1 MPPLLPIIKD
11 RLSRFRNQLR
21 FLPRTFALV
30 RAATGKWTLGWIT
43 LLVLQG
49 LLPVA
54 TVYLTRALVN
64 GLVDLIGN
72 DVSIAAATPVLI
84 WVALMAGLMLFGELL
99 RGFTNWV
106 RTVQGERVK
115 DYIAGLVHEQS
126 MAVDMAFYESPD
138 FFDHLHRARNDA
150 GHRPV
155 ALLENLGSL
164 LQTAIT
170 AIAMAGVLLSY
181 GWLLPIALI
190 ISTLPA
196 LYVVLHHRL
205 LMHQWQL
212 ESTAH
217 RRRGWYYDWLLTD
230 RETAAELRLF
240 DLGDRFKSLYQNV
253 RRTLRNRLTQ
263 LIKRRSLAEFGAAL
277 AAMLITG
284 LAMIWM
290 VWQTARG
297 RHTLGDLALI
307 YQAFSQGQRLMRT
320 LLANVGEL
328 YSNSLFLGNL
338 FEFLDMTPGM
348 KDPARPAP
356 MPHRQRY
363 AIRFDH
369 ISFRYPGTD
378 RPALE
383 ELDLHIHAGQTAAI
397 VGPNGAGKTTLL
409 KLLCRFYDP
418 QSGTIRINDI
428 DIREFAIADLRRQ
441 ISVLFQE
448 PIRFNASLVE
458 NVAMGSVQTVPGPH
472 DLNDAIAAAG
482 AEEIV
487 QRLPDGGN
495 TRLGKW
501 FDGGTDLSA
510 GEWRR
515 IALARAFLRR
525 SPIIVLDEPTSFMDS
540 WAQADWLARFRTLTR
555 GRTALVI
562 THSFTTAMHADI
574 IHVMGAGR
582 ITESGTHE
590 QLISL
595 DGRYAWSWRAQYNQ
609 ESTAS
614 TNPANYIV
622 PIQR

>member
-1 MPPLLPIIKD
+1 MKE
-11 RLSRFRNQLR
+11 RLRRFRTQLH
-21 FLPRTFALV
+21 FLPRTFSLV
-30 RAATGKWTLGWIT
+30 RAATGRWTLGWIA

-49 LLPVA
+49 LLPIA

-64 GLVDLIGN
+64 GLVELVGN
-72 DVSIAAATPVLI
+72 DVSVAAATPVLI

-164 LQTAIT
+164 LQTTIT
-170 AIAMAGVLLSY
+170 AVAMAGVLLSF
-181 GWLLPIALI
+181 GLLLPIALI

-196 LYVVLHHRL
+196 LYVVIHHRL

-217 RRRGWYYDWLLTD
+217 RRRNWYYDWLLTE

-240 DLGDRFKSLYQNV
+240 GLGERFKYLYQNV
-253 RRTLRNRLTQ
+253 CRTLRNRLTQ
-263 LIKRRSLAEFGAAL
+263 LVKRRSLAEFGAAL
-277 AAMLITG
+277 AAMLVTG

-297 RHTLGDLALI
+297 RQTLGDLALL

-320 LLANVGEL
+320 LLANVGDI

-338 FEFLDMTPGM
+338 FEFLDMTPGIQ
-348 KDPARPAP
+348 DPAQPAP
-356 MPHRQRY
+356 MPHRQSY
-363 AIRFDH
+363 ALRFDH

-378 RPALE
+378 RLALD
-383 ELDLHIHAGQTAAI
+383 ELDLKIHAGQTAAI
-397 VGPNGAGKTTLL
+397 VGTNGAGKTTLL

-418 QSGTIRINDI
+418 QSGCIRINDT
-428 DIREFAIADLRRQ
+428 DIREFAVADLRQQ

-448 PIRFNASLVE
+448 PIRFNATLAE
-458 NVAMGSVQTVPGPH
+458 NITMGSVQSAPGPN

-482 AEEIV
+482 AGDIV
-487 QRLPDGGN
+487 QRLPDGYN

-515 IALARAFLRR
+515 IALARAFLRQA
-525 SPIIVLDEPTSFMDS
+525 PVIILDEPTSFMDS
-540 WAQADWLARFRTLTR
+540 WAQADWLTRFRTLTR

-574 IHVMGAGR
+574 IHVMDAGR
-582 ITESGTHE
+582 IVESGTHD

-609 ESTAS
+609 EPTTS
-614 TNPANYIV
+614 TNPAIHLKL
-622 PIQR
+622 IKSDS